1 MSRVVFLAALVL
13 TLSLTL
19 ANAPCNAFST
29 PHSFRYRSLALCA
42 SHSFGSFAPAGLS
55 RSLALAMLKLSAFL
69 NAHVAL
75 GWPVEPGVPR
85 GAKGMHTTLFSA
97 IAVKDTAWY
106 KAMGDPPTPAGPL
119 AEAYTQEI
127 NKLVSRKIKVL
138 NSEFYNDPNF
148 SNIKCVLRDFADWC
162 DQHNGGVYSI
172 DRADIIVDFLE
183 YSLDQKRAAEPGVSP
198 KTLFNWLRK
207 AIPTLE
213 RVAGWQGYTELA
225 RGKLPRAAAMRVTT
239 VGSQQHC

>member
-1 MSRVVFLAALVL
+1 
-13 TLSLTL
+13 
-19 ANAPCNAFST
+19 
-29 PHSFRYRSLALCA
+29 
-42 SHSFGSFAPAGLS
+42 
-55 RSLALAMLKLSAFL
+55 MLKLSLFL
-69 NAHVAL
+69 DAHVAL

-85 GAKGMHTTLFSA
+85 GATPLHTTLFSA

-106 KAMGDPPTPAGPL
+106 KAMGDPPVGPL
-119 AEAYTQEI
+119 AGVYVEEI
-127 NKLVSRKIKVL
+127 NKTVSRKIKVL

-148 SNIKCVLRDFADWC
+148 SNIKSVLRDFADWC

-183 YSLDQKRAAEPGVSP
+183 HSLDQKRAAADNGASP

-225 RGKLPRAAAMRVTT
+225 RGKLPSAAAMRVTR
-239 VGSQQHC
+239 QHCW